1 MELRDYLNIVKRRR
15 WWVISTVLLATAATL
30 IYSLFFQPQI
40 YQAVSQVV
48 IKEQPAAA
56 SALARD
62 LLEELSTQPERSVQT
77 QVELIKSKPLAE
89 RVVRALQLEMSP
101 ERLMGKIMVEPLG
114 KTNIINIRVTDDNP
128 VVARDLAM
136 EYARQYQDWRI
147 EESARGLRSAASEM
161 MDKSREAE
169 EDVRD
174 LSRQLGD
181 KVSSKDLSEE
191 DKLKLQNAVSKYLE
205 SEQELRKLTVAE
217 ELVRG
222 QYEILL
228 DEGVPAQPVS
238 PRPARNAAL
247 AFFASLL
254 LGLGLAFLVDYLD
267 DTIDTREE
275 AERLAEAPILG
286 EIPREEEGREER
298 RSVIVMVTSPK
309 SSTAESFRALRT
321 NIQFINYEQDI
332 KLLMFT
338 SAGPEAGK
346 SFTVAN
352 LGVAL
357 AEAGH
362 RVLVICADM
371 RKPNLHTFFHLDNKT
386 GLSTVLI
393 GKASLEECLRS
404 SGMANLKV
412 LTSGPLPPNPS
423 ELLGSRRMNEV
434 LERARQIADVVLL
447 DTPPVLATSDAAV
460 LGPRVDGVVM
470 VLSAGSSRRDETRKT
485 RVLLEQVKTRILG
498 VVLNNVRETHSYGY
512 YYYYSYGERRGKR
525 K

>member
-1 MELRDYLNIVKRRR
+1 MELRDYLVVIRHRKWWIIV
-15 WWVISTVLLATAATL
+15 TVVLVTAAAL
-30 IYSLFFQPQI
+30 AYSMFLQQKL

-56 SALARD
+56 STLAQD

-77 QVELIKSKPLAE
+77 QVELIRSKALAE
-89 RVVRALQLEMSP
+89 RVVSAMQLEASP
-101 ERLMGKIMVEPLG
+101 EELMGKVAVEPLG
-114 KTNIINIRVTDDNP
+114 KTNIISIKVTDGNP
-128 VVARDLAM
+128 VEARDLAI
-136 EYARQYQDWRI
+136 EYARQYQEWRI
-147 EESARGLRSAASEM
+147 EESAKGLRSAASEM

-169 EDVRD
+169 DDVRE
-174 LSRQLGD
+174 LSRQLGEKLGKQD
-181 KVSSKDLSEE
+181 ISEE

-217 ELVRG
+217 ELVSG

-228 DEGVPAQPVS
+228 DEEVPGEPVS
-238 PRPARNAAL
+238 PRPARNGLL
-247 AFFASLL
+247 AFFTSVL

-267 DTIDTREE
+267 DTVETREE
-275 AERLAEAPILG
+275 AERLVEAPILG
-286 EIPREEEGREER
+286 EIPREGEGKEDR
-298 RSVIVMVTSPK
+298 RSVIVMVSSPK
-309 SSTAESFRALRT
+309 SSTAEAFRSLRT
-321 NIQFINYEQDI
+321 NIQYINYEQDL

-362 RVLVICADM
+362 RVIVICADM
-371 RKPNLHTFFHLDNKT
+371 RKPNLHTFFHLDNKA
-386 GLSTVLI
+386 GLSNVLI
-393 GKASLEECLRS
+393 GKATMEECLRS

-434 LERARQIADVVLL
+434 LEKARKMADVVLL
-447 DTPPVLATSDAAV
+447 DTPPVLATSDSAV
-460 LGPRVDGVVM
+460 LGPRVDGVILVI
-470 VLSAGSSRRDETRKT
+470 SAGSSKRDETKKT
-485 RVLLEQVKTRILG
+485 RALLEQVKTRIMG
-498 VVLNNVRETHSYGY
+498 VVLNNVGEAHSYGY
-512 YYYYSYGERRGKR
+512 YYYYSYGERHKKGK
-525 K
+525 

>member
-1 MELRDYLNIVKRRR
+1 MELRDYLYIIRRR
-15 WWVISTVLLATAATL
+15 KWWVIITVILATAATL
-30 IYSLFFQPQI
+30 AYSLFFQAKV
-40 YQAVSQVV
+40 YEAVSQVV

-56 SALARD
+56 SALAQD

-77 QVELIKSKPLAE
+77 QVELIKSKALAE
-89 RVVRALQLEMSP
+89 RVVGALQLEMGP
-101 ERLMGKIMVEPLG
+101 ETLMGKLSVELLG
-114 KTNIINIRVTDDNP
+114 KTNIIDIRVTDGNP
-128 VVARDLAM
+128 VVARDLAI
-136 EYARQYQDWRI
+136 EYARQYQEWRI
-147 EESARGLRSAASEM
+147 EESAKGLRSAASEM

-169 EDVRD
+169 EDVRE
-174 LSRQLGD
+174 LSRQFGD

-228 DEGVPAQPVS
+228 DEKVPDRPIS
-238 PRPARNAAL
+238 PRPARNGTL
-247 AFFASLL
+247 AFFTSLL
-254 LGLGLAFLVDYLD
+254 LGLGLAFLADYLD
-267 DTIDTREE
+267 DTVDTREE

-286 EIPREEEGREER
+286 EIPREESREEG

-321 NIQFINYEQDI
+321 NIQFINYEHDI

-371 RKPNLHTFFHLDNKT
+371 RKPNLHTFFHLDNKM

-393 GKASLEECLRS
+393 GRASMEECLKS

-423 ELLGSRRMNEV
+423 ELLGSRRMNEI
-434 LERARQIADVVLL
+434 LEKARQMADVVLL

-460 LGPRVDGVVM
+460 LAPRVDGVVL
-470 VLSAGSSRRDETRKT
+470 VLSAGTSRRDETRKT
-485 RVLLEQVKTRILG
+485 RALLEQVKTRILG
-498 VVLNNVRETHSYGY
+498 VVLNNVSETHSYGY
-512 YYYYSYGERRGKR
+512 YYYYSYGERHRKR